1 LIASLSVNPAA
12 KPALMDVRAARQEKK
27 RRSPAGA
34 TPPFYFLASGPLSCG
49 RTSQAGNE
57 AGRTEKGNKTMT
69 NTKTETKK
77 APVSK
82 VRIGLI
88 SASIWENP
96 TEKGTFYNVTFERR
110 YRDGAGKWQSTHSYG
125 LDDLLTLAK
134 VADQAHSKIV
144 EAFAGDKE

>member
-1 LIASLSVNPAA
+1 
-12 KPALMDVRAARQEKK
+12 
-27 RRSPAGA
+27 
-34 TPPFYFLASGPLSCG
+34 
-49 RTSQAGNE
+49 
-57 AGRTEKGNKTMT
+57 MT

-125 LDDLLTLAK
+125 LDDLLALAK